1 MINPYI
7 DYNPDIKEVATLP
20 DADFYLGKVAD
31 LDSQIE
37 EIQESAEVQTHR
49 IREWKESRVYAI
61 EKKKEFYI
69 QILRG
74 FIHSTGRKTMNLVNG
89 TLSLRKQQDE
99 IVIEDQ
105 DAVLKDGR
113 FTREKITVS
122 VDKTAIRKHLVA
134 TGEIPDGV
142 AVRQQD
148 VKFGYKVNR

>member
-7 DYNPDIKEVATLP
+7 DYTPDIKGVATLP

-37 EIQESAEVQTHR
+37 EIQESADVQTLR

-74 FIHSTGRKTMNLVNG
+74 FIHSTRRKTMNLVNG

-99 IVIEDQ
+99 IVIEDP

-113 FTREKITVS
+113 FTREKVTVS

-142 AVRQQD
+142 AVMQQD